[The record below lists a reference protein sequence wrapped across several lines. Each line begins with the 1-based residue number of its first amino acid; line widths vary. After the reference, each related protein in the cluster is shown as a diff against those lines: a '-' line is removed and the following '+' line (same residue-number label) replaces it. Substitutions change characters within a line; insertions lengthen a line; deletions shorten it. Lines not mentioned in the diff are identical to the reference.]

1 MRPITLA
8 LDAMGG
14 DRGPAI
20 IIAALK
26 RALLA
31 FPDTEFKVFGDESEL
46 QPLLKSISSIDAHRV
61 ELVHA
66 EQVIEMDDKP
76 GQCVR
81 GKPKASMRLAIESVA
96 NKDTDACVSS
106 GNTGALMALSYLK
119 LKTIP
124 GVIRPALIAPL
135 PNQQGKQS
143 FLLDLGANPDCD
155 AETLFQFS
163 VMGSVLA
170 KEVAGISKP
179 RVALLN
185 MGEEEI
191 KGNETVKAAAEL
203 LKASDAIDYVG
214 FIEGNDIF
222 EGKADVI
229 VCDGFTGN
237 IALKSCEG
245 MARLLYQNLNQSFKT
260 HWFSK
265 ILALFVYKRLKKS
278 LSWLK
283 PDQYNGASLIGLRG
297 VVIKSHGN
305 ASEDAFF
312 SAIKQAHKEAETK
325 LPSRIHDQVANE
337 LGSNPS

>member
-26 RALLA
+26 RALQA
-31 FPDTEFKVFGDESEL
+31 FPTTHFLVFGDEQEL
-46 QPLLKSISSIDAHRV
+46 KPLLRSIPSQYSSRYQI
-61 ELVHA
+61 VHSA
-66 EQVIEMDDKP
+66 QVIEMDDKP
-76 GQCVR
+76 GQCIR
-81 GKPKASMRLAIESVA
+81 SKPKASMRLAIDAVA
-96 NKDTDACVSS
+96 ENDADACVSC

-124 GVIRPALIAPL
+124 GVIRPALVAPL
-135 PNQQGKQS
+135 PNQKGHQS
-143 FLLDLGANPDCD
+143 FLLDLGANPQCD
-155 AETLFQFS
+155 AETLHQFA

-170 KEVAGISKP
+170 TEVARVKRP

-191 KGNETVKAAAEL
+191 KGNDVVKNAAQL
-203 LKASDAIDYVG
+203 LKENQAIEYVG

-222 EGKADVI
+222 AGKADVI

-237 IALKSCEG
+237 VALKSCEG
-245 MARLLYQNLNQSFKT
+245 MARLLYENLNQSLKT

-265 ILALFVYKRLKKS
+265 LLALFVYKRLKNS

-305 ASEDAFF
+305 ASAEAFF
-312 SAIKQAHKEAETK
+312 SAIKQAQVEAENK
-325 LPSRIHDQVANE
+325 LPSRIHDQIAAE
-337 LGSNPS
+337 LGEQS